1 LLDEELKKRPNLIKK
16 EDDGKNWTNSIK

>member
-1 LLDEELKKRPNLIKK
+1 VLDEELKKRPNLIKK

>member
-1 LLDEELKKRPNLIKK
+1 VLDEELKKKPDLIKK